1 MLLVRKLL
9 HVFFTRNSEFPFTV
23 EDLDFLLAGTI
34 FRISGLK
41 SGPVFVSYS
50 IKVCNEGAQNSSN
63 DLNIDA
69 AFACIGVDFKFSKG
83 DIRVPSPYNV
93 FEVVNIIKKGQG

>member
-9 HVFFTRNSEFPFTV
+9 LVFFTRNSEFPFTV

-83 DIRVPSPYNV
+83 ISELSESLPSL
-93 FEVVNIIKKGQG
+93 

>member
-1 MLLVRKLL
+1 MEITQDCDLFRGVKQFAE
-9 HVFFTRNSEFPFTV
+9 HVGEVQKFKPACEIRVVTPA
-23 EDLDFLLAGTI
+23 LA
-34 FRISGLK
+34 RLRS

-69 AFACIGVDFKFSKG
+69 AFACIGVDFQIFEG
-83 DIRVPSPYNV
+83 DIRVIRV
-93 FEVVNIIKKGQG
+93 IIMFLRL

>member
-41 SGPVFVSYS
+41 SDPVFVSNS
-50 IKVCNEGAQNSSN
+50 IKACNEGAQNSSN

-69 AFACIGVDFKFSKG
+69 AFACIGVDFKFSNG
-83 DIRVPSPYNV
+83 ISVSFPDYNV
-93 FEVVNIIKKGQG
+93 LRL

>member
-1 MLLVRKLL
+1 MEITQDCYPYRVVKQFAE
-9 HVFFTRNSEFPFTV
+9 HVGEVQKFKPACEIRVVTTA
-23 EDLDFLLAGTI
+23 LA
-34 FRISGLK
+34 RLRS

-69 AFACIGVDFKFSKG
+69 AFACIGVDFQIFEG
-83 DIRVPSPYNV
+83 DIRVIRVPSL
-93 FEVVNIIKKGQG
+93 IIMFLRL

>member
-1 MLLVRKLL
+1 M
-9 HVFFTRNSEFPFTV
+9 
-23 EDLDFLLAGTI
+23 LAGTI

-69 AFACIGVDFKFSKG
+69 AFACIGVDFQIRKG
-83 DIRVPSPYNV
+83 ISVSSESLPSL
-93 FEVVNIIKKGQG
+93 

>member
-9 HVFFTRNSEFPFTV
+9 HVFFTRNSEYPFTV
-23 EDLDFLLAGTI
+23 EDLELFLAGTI
-34 FRISGLK
+34 LDSGSK
-41 SGPVFVSYS
+41 FGPVCVSNS

-69 AFACIGVDFKFSKG
+69 AFASIGVDFKFSNK
-83 DIRVPSPYNV
+83 ISESLPSL
-93 FEVVNIIKKGQG
+93 

>member
-9 HVFFTRNSEFPFTV
+9 HVYFTRNSEFPFTV

-41 SGPVFVSYS
+41 SGPVFVSNS

-83 DIRVPSPYNV
+83 DIRVIRVPSL
-93 FEVVNIIKKGQG
+93 IIMFLRL